1 MRRDK
6 PLAGGTIPAY
16 EWQIMKPS
24 HDDDYCLTTISH
36 KTEKAGLPSVFNGFH
51 KIQRNGMFSPKTSQ
65 PLKIQHFIRI
75 RLKTPT
81 LSVARSNRVGRTK
94 MP

>member
-6 PLAGGTIPAY
+6 PLAGCTIPAY
-16 EWQIMKPS
+16 ERQIMKPA

-36 KTEKAGLPSVFNGFH
+36 KTEKAGLPSVFNGFR
-51 KIQRNGMFSPKTSQ
+51 KIQRSWVFSLKTVQ

-81 LSVARSNRVGRTK
+81 VDMYSVVLL
-94 MP
+94 